1 MKADYQLDH
10 GDIGIGSKREIQT
23 LFDQSYFPPSIYIK
37 EDRDYGTKRET
48 IQPIIQNYGFP
59 IICKPDYGL
68 KGKAII
74 KIHTPQ
80 ELRNAIPQL
89 KGNYICQ

>member
-10 GDIGIGSKREIQT
+10 GDIGIGSKREIQQ
-23 LFDQSYFPPSIYIK
+23 LFDQSYFPPS
-37 EDRDYGTKRET
+37 RLLPSQWDYQTKREA

-68 KGKAII
+68 KGKAVI
-74 KIHTPQ
+74 KVHTPQ
-80 ELRNAIPQL
+80 ELRSAIPKL